1 MIEIEEVLYRWLQGI
16 SMRQIA
22 RSLGISRNTV
32 KKLVTQGQQAGITQ
46 GNSTVRIEDMRESLA
61 GLRHQKE
68 SSTGIV
74 QAYLSSQHEQ
84 ISQWREMPYMT
95 VTQMVRLFQ
104 AQGNRVSE
112 TSLRR
117 YIAKHFPT
125 LPLATVHLTTQPGR
139 QAQVDFFY
147 AGMMF
152 DPLTLK
158 LRKAYGF
165 IMTLSHS
172 RYRFVRFVFRQ
183 DVETWIDC
191 HIRAFHFFGGV
202 PETIMLDNLKAGVL
216 KADIYDPL
224 FNRSYGELERHYGF
238 VCDPNKVRTAQHKGK
253 VERSVTIVRQQ
264 VLAGRNFKDSEE
276 ANAAAL
282 TWCRH
287 EIVTK
292 VTRTTG
298 RTPWDLFEKEEK
310 ACLKPLPTTDYECA
324 LWQQLKVHRDHH
336 VVFEG
341 SYYSLPTQYIGQV
354 VWLRAGKRMVDIY
367 LEHQKIKTHV
377 RAKTRGQWVTD
388 PQDYPQGK
396 QEFLHKDKEGCL
408 KQAQDIGPFT
418 VQFLDRL
425 LKVPTMLGQRK
436 AQAILRLASHYGEAR
451 LEAAIKRSLSFDNYA
466 YRSVKKIL
474 SHGYHE
480 ERGIPTEP
488 PVLDQHTSYLR
499 PTHELVPVQGG
510 NRL

>member
-1 MIEIEEVLYRWLQGI
+1 VG
-16 SMRQIA
+16 
-22 RSLGISRNTV
+22 
-32 KKLVTQGQQAGITQ
+32 
-46 GNSTVRIEDMRESLA
+46 IEDLRNSLSV
-61 GLRHQKE
+61 LRHQKE
-68 SSTGIV
+68 SSAGVV

-104 AQGNRVSE
+104 EQGQRISE

-117 YIAKHFPT
+117 YLAKHFPT
-125 LPLATVHLTTQPGR
+125 LPSATVHLETVPGR
-139 QAQVDFFY
+139 QAQGDFFY
-147 AGMMF
+147 AGMMM
-152 DPLTLK
+152 DPLTQK
-158 LRKAYGF
+158 VRKAYGF

-172 RYRFVRFVFRQ
+172 RHRFVRFVFRQ

-202 PETIMLDNLKAGVL
+202 PETIMLDNLKAGVV

-264 VLAGRNFKDSEE
+264 VLAGRSFKDSEE
-276 ANAAAL
+276 ANTAAL

-287 EIVTK
+287 EIATK

-310 ACLKPLPTTDYECA
+310 ACLKPLPATDYECA
-324 LWQQLKVHRDHH
+324 LWQHLKVHRDHH

-341 SYYSLPTQYIGQV
+341 SYYSVPTQYIGQI
-354 VWLRAGKRMVDIY
+354 VWLRASKRMVEIY

-388 PQDYPQGK
+388 PQDYPQSK
-396 QEFLHKDKEGCL
+396 QEFLLKDKEVCL

-436 AQAILRLASHYGEAR
+436 AQAILRLASYYGEAR
-451 LEAAIKRSLSFDNYA
+451 LEAACQRFLSFDNYA

-474 SHGYHE
+474 AHGYHE
-480 ERGIPTEP
+480 ERGIPIQP
-488 PVLDQHTSYLR
+488 PILDHQTSYLR
-499 PTHELVPVQGG
+499 PVHELVPVQGG
-510 NRL
+510 SIQ